1 MTTNRFGMTSC
12 GRALAVLAALCAPVV
27 AYAQTPASSTVSSP
41 QPATDLRVQVVR
53 PGLHVIA
60 GAGGNVVVWS
70 GADGVVLVDTGLAT
84 SAAAL
89 VEAVT
94 RISAAPVKF
103 VINTNGHVDHA
114 GGNEAFARKGAVIIG
129 LESAR
134 EQGGRDSAAPAGNGD
149 ESAAAPAAPPV
160 LTTTDTLAL
169 HLNGD
174 RLDMTHVADSH
185 TSSDMVVR
193 WNDADVI
200 ALGDIYWSGQYP
212 YIDVES
218 GGSLAGMV
226 AAVEGAL
233 ARSNARTVVIP
244 GHGAVSNRAELAAYR
259 DMLVAVG
266 RKVREAVE
274 KGMGIEEILGEKP
287 AAEFD
292 AKFGRSGAIVAPEEF
307 VRSVYRDLASK
318 RPGR

>member
-1 MTTNRFGMTSC
+1 MAAC
-12 GRALAVLAALCAPVV
+12 AAL
-27 AYAQTPASSTVSSP
+27 SSGR
-41 QPATDLRVQVVR
+41 DL
-53 PGLHVIA
+53 LLIE
-60 GAGGNVVVWS
+60 GAGGLAVPLAAAGWDWADFAAAVR
-70 GADGVVLVDTGLAT
+70 ADGVVLVDTGLAT
-84 SAAAL
+84 SSPAL

-94 RISAAPVKF
+94 RISSAPVMF

-200 ALGDIYWSGQYP
+200 ALGDIYWSSQYP

-244 GHGAVSNRAELAAYR
+244 AARNVRARAAPWR
-259 DMLVAVG
+259 A
-266 RKVREAVE
+266 
-274 KGMGIEEILGEKP
+274 
-287 AAEFD
+287 
-292 AKFGRSGAIVAPEEF
+292 RSGVPSMVTALMPSME
-307 VRSVYRDLASK
+307 
-318 RPGR
+318 RPLFGSSR